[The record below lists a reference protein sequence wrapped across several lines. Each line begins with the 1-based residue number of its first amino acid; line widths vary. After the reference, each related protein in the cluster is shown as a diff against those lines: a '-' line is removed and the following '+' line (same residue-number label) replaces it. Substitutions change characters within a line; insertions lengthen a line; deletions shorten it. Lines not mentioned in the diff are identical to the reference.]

1 VRCGAEA
8 VAARAKA
15 TVFGSRDVLSVVSTL
30 TTSPTTTTRSFC
42 DGTAPARRWPLGI
55 RILVGSNFDMDE
67 GEGKR
72 GRWNTLRAMRVL
84 DWYERG
90 PVR

>member
-1 VRCGAEA
+1 
-8 VAARAKA
+8 
-15 TVFGSRDVLSVVSTL
+15 
-30 TTSPTTTTRSFC
+30 
-42 DGTAPARRWPLGI
+42 LGI